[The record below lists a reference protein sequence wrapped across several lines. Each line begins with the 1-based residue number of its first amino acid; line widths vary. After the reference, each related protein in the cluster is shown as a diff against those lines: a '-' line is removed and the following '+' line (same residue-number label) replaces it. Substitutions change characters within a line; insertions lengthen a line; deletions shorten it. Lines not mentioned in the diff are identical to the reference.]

1 MSLDALLPVLPAG
14 YTRTNNGIAY
24 YHNNAEIAFV
34 QVRNDGY
41 LVHIGRMIYFTDN
54 ASRVPLF
61 LEDIRE
67 ELGEF
72 KEN

>member
-1 MSLDALLPVLPAG
+1 MSLDALLPELPAG
-14 YTRTNNGIAY
+14 YTRTNDGVAY
-24 YHNNAEIAFV
+24 YNTNAEIAFV
-34 QVRNDGY
+34 QVRKDGY
-41 LVHIGRMIYFTDN
+41 VVHIGRMIYFTDD

-67 ELGEF
+67 ELGEN